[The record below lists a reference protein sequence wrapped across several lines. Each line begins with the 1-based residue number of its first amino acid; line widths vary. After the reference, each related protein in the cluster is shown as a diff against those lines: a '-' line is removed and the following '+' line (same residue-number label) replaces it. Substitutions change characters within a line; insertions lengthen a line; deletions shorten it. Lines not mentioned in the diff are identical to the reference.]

1 MAPDRLAHGAA
12 VARAILQ
19 RQSQLPRRFADR
31 RAVGEREAR
40 GCTKANP
47 AKAAAD
53 WRTDPGTTLSI
64 RIFFPLARKEPFLE
78 AVSSVKLSAT
88 VLFYHRVLGVQNS
101 CQNNP
106 VSGNMCK

>member
-1 MAPDRLAHGAA
+1 MDGPDRLAHGAA

-31 RAVGEREAR
+31 RAVGEREA
-40 GCTKANP
+40 GAWVYQSESGKGGGGT
-47 AKAAAD
+47 
-53 WRTDPGTTLSI
+53 RTDPRTTLSI

-88 VLFYHRVLGVQNS
+88 VLFYHRVLGVKT
-101 CQNNP
+101 
-106 VSGNMCK
+106 VARTIWR